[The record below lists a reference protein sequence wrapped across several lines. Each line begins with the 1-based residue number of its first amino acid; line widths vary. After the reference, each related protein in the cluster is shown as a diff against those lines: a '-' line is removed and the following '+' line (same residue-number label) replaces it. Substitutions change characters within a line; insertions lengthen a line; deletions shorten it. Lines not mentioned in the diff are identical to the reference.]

1 MGFFEDLRLPGDER
15 DEDEEYVAPDW
26 VEAPQDFVA
35 GVVSVELILAR
46 NDEAAIFLTRLA
58 AYPVGFEFDVELVTR
73 TPVPDDSFELMY
85 RGRRGQ
91 GEELPP
97 ELVRI
102 GIEFSDGRRTSSLGG
117 MMDGSGTSLYAV
129 DPDASRDPETEITMS
144 PSSGGGSDRHS
155 YQTYWVWPLPPEG
168 TVKFVCEWPV
178 FGIPE
183 TSVELDSALIREASE
198 RAVSVWAD

>member
-1 MGFFEDLRLPGDER
+1 
-15 DEDEEYVAPDW
+15 
-26 VEAPQDFVA
+26 
-35 GVVSVELILAR
+35 
-46 NDEAAIFLTRLA
+46 
-58 AYPVGFEFDVELVTR
+58 
-73 TPVPDDSFELMY
+73 
-85 RGRRGQ
+85 
-91 GEELPP
+91 
-97 ELVRI
+97 
-102 GIEFSDGRRTSSLGG
+102 
-117 MMDGSGTSLYAV
+117 MDGSGTSLYAV